1 MPSIGGFSI
10 SVTANTAGLNKGF
23 KKARGMTTAF
33 ASGITGAAAGVAR
46 IVAPIGFIAGMGKVI
61 TIGATFE
68 KQMSAVSTFVRG
80 ADSNMAALTQTAK
93 DLGASTTFSAVE
105 AGQAMVE
112 LGKSGFDASQVMA
125 AVPAVLSLA
134 QAGSLSMGDAAS
146 IAGSTL
152 KQFGLDASE
161 TTNVV
166 DALAA
171 AASSG
176 NLTVAD
182 FASQMGHASG
192 GAQGLGM
199 DIDET
204 AAALSFLAD
213 GVTAER
219 MGRTFSAMS
228 SSLTSVT
235 PAAQAVLDELDVSF
249 TDKDTGIFKSLPT
262 IINEFNAAFAGM
274 NPAEKERRLGAMF
287 NENAI
292 KGWRF
297 ALNRGGDA
305 LQDIMTQVAD
315 NEGFGLKQSENM
327 VDNLAG
333 SFEMLKSAATGAA
346 IEIAETFNTDL
357 RAALDATGAAIT
369 GLTAMW
375 TDQGA
380 ATGAAMSLADSAFG
394 LFVINLEEHFD
405 WIFSNWSNLFKDML
419 NISTAVLSNIATNL
433 VEAFRGGEL
442 VDLTEGFERTSS
454 ELRLTTADELRNELR
469 LMGDEAAA
477 ASDDV
482 KAAADGAAARAAAA
496 GDGAAARAAAR
507 SMPHGA
513 IVGGAIAMKGSEE
526 AFDVINRAI
535 KGEQGYDKTIAK
547 EAEKQT
553 KLLQD
558 QVSLLENISGTGS
571 SEVFSFA

>member
-1 MPSIGGFSI
+1 
-10 SVTANTAGLNKGF
+10 
-23 KKARGMTTAF
+23 
-33 ASGITGAAAGVAR
+33 
-46 IVAPIGFIAGMGKVI
+46 
-61 TIGATFE
+61 
-68 KQMSAVSTFVRG
+68 
-80 ADSNMAALTQTAK
+80 
-93 DLGASTTFSAVE
+93 
-105 AGQAMVE
+105 
-112 LGKSGFDASQVMA
+112 
-125 AVPAVLSLA
+125 
-134 QAGSLSMGDAAS
+134 
-146 IAGSTL
+146 
-152 KQFGLDASE
+152 
-161 TTNVV
+161 
-166 DALAA
+166 
-171 AASSG
+171 
-176 NLTVAD
+176 
-182 FASQMGHASG
+182 
-192 GAQGLGM
+192 
-199 DIDET
+199 
-204 AAALSFLAD
+204 
-213 GVTAER
+213 
-219 MGRTFSAMS
+219 MGRTFSAMA

-249 TDKDTGIFKSLPT
+249 TDKDTGIFKTLPT

-315 NEGFGLKQSENM
+315 NEGFGLKQAENM
-327 VDNLAG
+327 VDNLSG

-346 IEIAETFNTDL
+346 IEIADTYNTDL

-369 GLTAMW
+369 SLTKMW
-375 TDQGA
+375 TDKGA
-380 ATGAAMSLADSAFG
+380 AIGAANTFADSPLG
-394 LFVINLEEHFD
+394 LFVINAEEAFD
-405 WIFSNWSNLFKDML
+405 WIFTNWSSLWKDLFDV
-419 NISTAVLSNIATNL
+419 STTVLSNIATNIGK
-433 VEAFRGGEL
+433 AFTGGDF
-442 VDLTEGFERTSS
+442 VDMTEGFERTSS

-469 LMGDEAAA
+469 LMGDEVAA

-482 KAAADGAAARAAAA
+482 KAAAGGGAGA
-496 GDGAAARAAAR
+496 GGGGGAGAGGAQL
-507 SMPHGA
+507 MPHGS